1 MKVDN
6 AVILAAGRSQRFAPL
21 TYEMPKGLFKVQ
33 GEVLIERQIEQLR
46 EAGVTDITIVVGYMK
61 EKFFYLDEKYGV
73 KFVINNTFN
82 NKGNINSLYAVRDSL
97 KNTYICCSDH
107 YFVDNPFL
115 EEPEHSYRATAYKE
129 GEFRE
134 FAIDISNE
142 GVITGFHIGKPDSL
156 CMIGHA
162 FFSESFSKKFVELM
176 EREINDFGI
185 QNMFWEEFYARHM
198 TELTMFSKPY
208 DLNNVLEFNSITD
221 LRAFD
226 KDFLLNINSD
236 IVHNICNV
244 LECGPN
250 DIKNIEI
257 IQKGLTNVS
266 FKFDVFGKTYVYR
279 HPGGSA
285 ENIINR
291 ESEVYSQNKAKEL
304 GIDKTLIHIDVA
316 GWKISHFV
324 DDTVE
329 TDLEH
334 NDKQLAQ
341 VCEYLR
347 ILHSCEFETVR
358 FFDCVDEAKRLI
370 GLACKTKGNL
380 FEEFKDIIADVDRLK
395 ELVVADNFPKV
406 LSHGDIYSPNYL
418 FTRSGEIYM
427 IDWEFSSVADIA
439 NDVSGMVTRYDLDDA
454 QVNRYL
460 LAYFG
465 RPLTFNEYR
474 HYIGYFGIDSLYW
487 LSWGLFKGSIFEDD
501 GFFMLD
507 AYKNC
512 KRFCKAA
519 FEMYEHPERFEN
531 WEFGK

>member
-6 AVILAAGRSQRFAPL
+6 AIILAAGRSQRFAPL

-33 GEVLIERQIEQLR
+33 GKVLIERQIEQLR
-46 EAGVTDITIVVGYMK
+46 EAGIDDIYIVVGYMK
-61 EKFFYLDEKYGV
+61 EKFFYLEEKYGV
-73 KFVINNTFN
+73 HFVINNTFN
-82 NKGNINSLYAVRDSL
+82 NKGNINSLFAVKDVL
-97 KNTYICCSDH
+97 KNSYICCSDH
-107 YFVDNPFL
+107 YFVDNPFI
-115 EEPEHSYRATAYKE
+115 EEPEYSYRACTYKE
-129 GEFRE
+129 GKFRE
-134 FAIDISNE
+134 FAVDVSDI
-142 GVITGFHIGKPDSL
+142 GVITDFHIGKEDSN

-176 EREINDFGI
+176 EKEINEFGI
-185 QNMFWEEFYARHM
+185 QNMFWEEFYGRHIH
-198 TELTMFSKPY
+198 ELTMFAKFF
-208 DLNNVLEFNSITD
+208 DQNKVLEFNSITD
-221 LRAFD
+221 LREFD
-226 KDFLLNINSD
+226 KDFLINIDSQ
-236 IVHNICNV
+236 IVRNICNV

-266 FKFDVFGKTYVYR
+266 FKFDVDGKTYVYR

-304 GIDKTLIHIDVA
+304 GIDKTLIHIDVQ
-316 GWKISHFV
+316 GWKISHFI

-347 ILHSCEFETVR
+347 ILHSCDFEVVR
-358 FFDCVDEAKRLI
+358 YFDCVDEAKRLI

-395 ELVVADNFPKV
+395 VFVKADNFPDV

-418 FTRSGEIYM
+418 FTRSGDIYM

-439 NDVSGMVTRYDLDDA
+439 NDVSGMVTRYELDDEN
-454 QVNRYL
+454 VNRYL
-460 LAYFG
+460 RAYFG
-465 RPLTFNEYR
+465 RDLTFEEYR
-474 HYIGYFGIDSLYW
+474 HFIGYFGIDSLYW

-501 GFFMLD
+501 GFFMLA

-519 FEMYEHPERFEN
+519 FEMYEHPEKFKD
-531 WEFGK
+531 WKFGQ

>member
-6 AVILAAGRSQRFAPL
+6 AVILAAGRSQRLAPL
-21 TYEMPKGLFKVQ
+21 TFEMPKGLFKVQ
-33 GEVLIERQIEQLR
+33 GEILIERQIKQLR
-46 EAGVTDITIVVGYMK
+46 EAGVTDITLVVGYMK
-61 EKFFYLDEKYGV
+61 EKFFKLAEKYDL
-73 KFVINNTFN
+73 KLAINNTFN
-82 NKGNINSLYAVRDSL
+82 NKGNINSLYAVKDIL

-107 YFVDNPFL
+107 YFEKNPFL
-115 EEPEHSYRATAYKE
+115 EEPEHTYRACAYKE
-129 GEFRE
+129 GKFRE
-134 FAIDISNE
+134 FAVQFSDEN
-142 GVITGFHIGKPDSL
+142 VITDVSIGKADDY

-162 FFSESFSKKFVELM
+162 FFSESFSKKFVEFL
-176 EREINDFGI
+176 ENEINDFGV
-185 QNMFWEEFYARHM
+185 QNLFWEEFYAKHM
-198 TELTMFSKPY
+198 KQLTMYAKI
-208 DLNNVLEFNSITD
+208 LEHDMVREFDSITD
-221 LRAFD
+221 LREFD
-226 KDFLLNINSD
+226 SDFLLNIDSQ
-236 IVHNICNV
+236 IVRNICDV
-244 LECGPN
+244 LKCGPN

-266 FKFDVFGKTYVYR
+266 FKFDVDGNTYVYR

-304 GIDKTLIHIDVA
+304 GIDKTLIHIDVQ
-316 GWKISHFV
+316 GWKISHFI

-358 FFDCVDEAKRLI
+358 YFDCVDEAKRLI
-370 GLACKTKGNL
+370 GLACKTKGDL
-380 FEEFKDIIADVDRLK
+380 FEEFKDIIDDVDRLK
-395 ELVVADNFPKV
+395 VLVKADGFPDV

-427 IDWEFSSVADIA
+427 IDWEFSAVADIA

-454 QVNRYL
+454 NVNRYL
-460 LAYFG
+460 RAYFG
-465 RPLTFNEYR
+465 RDLTFEEYR

-519 FEMYEHPERFEN
+519 FEMYEHPEKFEN
-531 WEFGK
+531 WKFGE